1 MRTQPNDPLPTAGN
15 VPPALTRPPSKHS
28 RTAARIRD
36 LITENAIKEEKRRR
50 DSHQS
55 LFSLE
60 DLPYTFDDSATAREA
75 VVEKHRQKRSKQQ
88 QQPPSAPSSARAAA
102 PPSLL
107 PTTSTAAAGTLRTA
121 MMPREEHLPQ
131 YRRSRSFP
139 HESALQ
145 KSVEQLVAEMTLMTD
160 PLLKLDIDLPAAAA
174 AASAVSAKSEVSDA
188 VDPAAAADTAAGEKR
203 GRVRRNGFDPSLTLA
218 TLIAGGDNKE
228 NNGNGYASS
237 LRDGD
242 GGASAV
248 QRLRRLQQQRERRSL
263 DSILLATITEELG
276 PQPSVCQE
284 MLPPAAEK
292 ARVTKVRRA
301 SFQLDYSLRDLAN
314 LTTGQYNE
322 ITNYVPDAKD
332 ETDTATAARD
342 KSRAQR
348 RAQQRTSLEKLPC
361 MLAEQEIQARAEERE
376 RKRQAVLE
384 KRDQHIRDE
393 EEKRQDVFERRVKR
407 QEEKK
412 TKVEAEKRRQL
423 WATVAAAAHAHAY
436 VASRLAACVAANH
449 AAACRHAAATCI
461 AQWWRRRVLVRRAVK
476 ERHFLARLKRA
487 KPVLLR
493 LVRRWKRALAASAI
507 ARFLVACATAPLRGF
522 SPRFIRKYLKAVR
535 TVQRLVRAFVACHRA
550 RVDVLVR
557 MWDRAELAFIREL
570 FAQVRSAPH
579 CPPHREDIH

>member
-1 MRTQPNDPLPTAGN
+1 ML
-15 VPPALTRPPSKHS
+15 
-28 RTAARIRD
+28 
-36 LITENAIKEEKRRR
+36 
-50 DSHQS
+50 
-55 LFSLE
+55 
-60 DLPYTFDDSATAREA
+60 
-75 VVEKHRQKRSKQQ
+75 
-88 QQPPSAPSSARAAA
+88 
-102 PPSLL
+102 
-107 PTTSTAAAGTLRTA
+107 
-121 MMPREEHLPQ
+121 PREEHLPQ

-174 AASAVSAKSEVSDA
+174 SAS
-188 VDPAAAADTAAGEKR
+188 AAADTAAGEKR

-228 NNGNGYASS
+228 NNGNAYASS

-242 GGASAV
+242 GGAV
-248 QRLRRLQQQRERRSL
+248 QRLRRLQQQREQRRSL
-263 DSILLATITEELG
+263 DSVLLVTITEELG
-276 PQPSVCQE
+276 PQPSVCQD
-284 MLPPAAEK
+284 LLAPATKK
-292 ARVTKVRRA
+292 ATRPAKVRRA
-301 SFQLDYSLRDLAN
+301 SFQLDFNIRDLSN
-314 LTTGQYNE
+314 LTTAEYNE
-322 ITNYVPDAKD
+322 ITNYVPDTQD
-332 ETDTATAARD
+332 ETDTAARD

-376 RKRQAVLE
+376 RKRQTVLE

-412 TKVEAEKRRQL
+412 NKVEAEQRRQL

-436 VASRLAACVAANH
+436 VASRLTARMAANH
-449 AAACRHAAATCI
+449 AAACRNAAATCI
-461 AQWWRRRVLVRRAVK
+461 AQWWCRRVRVLRAVK
-476 ERHFLARLKRA
+476 ERHFQARLTRA

-522 SPRFIRKYLKAVR
+522 SPRFIRKYLQAVR

-550 RVDVLVR
+550 RVDVLAR

-579 CPPHREDIH
+579 CPPHRENIH